1 MSLISAKQYVIELLW
16 VIAGRSWGHFCWP
29 NLYKPFTVR
38 WTFSK
43 PFLDIDWGTGF
54 DLQERDREDMETTY
68 FLYISHLIFGSSFIR
83 TALFWRFHQWMYPA
97 MAAPADTFTLQL
109 PLGERDLHGFSSY
122 RRGRRR
128 MHEIRL
134 MCPGVSYV
142 TWDADMKSL
151 LRPYLPNC
159 VYMGGMPKSFILWRQ
174 PYKPSWTTLLQC
186 FGRIHDIYIYMWYY
200 TSMFVWWFQ
209 DSKQDT
215 RLTRGLPLTMAFSPW
230 LPSFLPAAC
239 FSGEAQQ
246 GLGYSRDHWHCR
258 RLRIGQDKGSWGYRT
273 FEAVKPCSVVRIDE
287 NSEAGRTR
295 TAWVKPFSGSVER
308 RVSLSNEDVLAT
320 WTTFVHV
327 WYVDVCTHFVWH
339 RNLMVKP

>member
-1 MSLISAKQYVIELLW
+1 MNFFEAIF
-16 VIAGRSWGHFCWP
+16 GHW
-29 NLYKPFTVR
+29 LR
-38 WTFSK
+38 
-43 PFLDIDWGTGF
+43 DWF
-54 DLQERDREDMETTY
+54 WLMETTY

-159 VYMGGMPKSFILWRQ
+159 VYLGGMPKPFILWRQ

-186 FGRIHDIYIYMWYY
+186 FGRIHDIYTYIYICDIIPVCLFDGFRIVNK
-200 TSMFVWWFQ
+200 TL
-209 DSKQDT
+209 DSLEMEASI
-215 RLTRGLPLTMAFSPW
+215 RI
-230 LPSFLPAAC
+230 SFA

-295 TAWVKPFSGSVER
+295 TAWVETVFGSR
-308 RVSLSNEDVLAT
+308 
-320 WTTFVHV
+320 
-327 WYVDVCTHFVWH
+327 
-339 RNLMVKP
+339 

>member
-1 MSLISAKQYVIELLW
+1 MLLSYYELKMAVPEAIFVGEIYTNHL
-16 VIAGRSWGHFCWP
+16 
-29 NLYKPFTVR
+29 R

-159 VYMGGMPKSFILWRQ
+159 VYMGGMPKPFILWRQ

-186 FGRIHDIYIYMWYY
+186 FGRIHDI
-200 TSMFVWWFQ
+200 
-209 DSKQDT
+209 
-215 RLTRGLPLTMAFSPW
+215 
-230 LPSFLPAAC
+230 
-239 FSGEAQQ
+239 
-246 GLGYSRDHWHCR
+246 
-258 RLRIGQDKGSWGYRT
+258 
-273 FEAVKPCSVVRIDE
+273 
-287 NSEAGRTR
+287 
-295 TAWVKPFSGSVER
+295 
-308 RVSLSNEDVLAT
+308 
-320 WTTFVHV
+320 
-327 WYVDVCTHFVWH
+327 
-339 RNLMVKP
+339 